1 MGGYLL
7 SLGLELVCVRERERV
22 GDVRILRQVYLE
34 ACEPEVSDKVE
45 MSDWMETLRRDVEES
60 KV

>member
-7 SLGLELVCVRERERV
+7 SLGLELICERERV
-22 GDVRILRQVYLE
+22 GDVRILRRVYLE